1 MAFMQNQV
9 RQPTF
14 KEPELYILVTT
25 NEPEPVN
32 FTVTT
37 FLGSVENSS
46 MLTATYGVTT
56 RVAFPADDY
65 YITDTA
71 QRDRAIRVQAEVGK
85 KISVYAVNDEVR
97 STDGF
102 VALSCDAM
110 TVNND
115 FRRYDYVILSAR
127 LNGTVDNPQTNS
139 EFLIIPCENNTR
151 IDITPTQKVTVA
163 ATDFATTQFGPA
175 ASVPTAIWQTR
186 ITNTRP
192 SVGDTLLIGHPNDLS
207 GTHIRGTKPLV
218 VFSGHQCAQIP
229 LGKTACDHLV
239 EQVPPHTTWG
249 YTFLLNPLAER
260 ETGDYYRVATVHSNT
275 DVTITCVDEG
285 GNTVETLPPLTLSS
299 AVGSNFAAFQT
310 QNPNGIKNTTCVDPF
325 IRKFCC
331 LQASNPVIV
340 AQYSQG
346 YRVDHAC
353 RNRNESE
360 YGDPFMSLIPPVI
373 QYLNNYTISAIG
385 GEAGPFPDRYVS
397 ISVHETFF
405 DPSHIMIDGAPVEP
419 DGSAWQGI
427 YCSDGEICGY
437 GIYREVT
444 SGDHTVYHENPN
456 AALSVQNYGF
466 QQLNSYSFIAGME
479 LQQISGEF
487 VFLQRVAICLFFFER
502 VYYPTAIII
511 HLVCVGPKYRA

>member
-1 MAFMQNQV
+1 MD
-9 RQPTF
+9 
-14 KEPELYILVTT
+14 EPELYILVTT

-37 FLGSVENSS
+37 FLRSVENNS
-46 MLTATYGVTT
+46 MFTATYGATT
-56 RVAFPADDY
+56 RVAFPADY
-65 YITDTA
+65 HITNSA

-139 EFLIIPCENNTR
+139 EFLIIPCDNNTR

-163 ATDFATTQFGPA
+163 DFATTQFGPT
-175 ASVPTAIWQTR
+175 ASVPSAIWETQGTK
-186 ITNTRP
+186 TRP
-192 SVGDTLLIGHPNDLS
+192 SAGNTLLIGHPNDLS

-229 LGKTACDHLV
+229 IGKTACDHLV

-249 YTFLLNPLAER
+249 YTFLLNPLAAR
-260 ETGDYYRVATVHSNT
+260 ETGDYYRVATVHNNT
-275 DVTITCVDEG
+275 GVTITCVDEG
-285 GNTVETLPPLTLSS
+285 GNSVETLPSLTLSS

-310 QNPNGIKNTTCVDPF
+310 QNPNGFGNKTCIDPF

-331 LQASNPVIV
+331 LQATNPVIV

-346 YRVDHAC
+346 YSVDFAC
-353 RNRNESE
+353 RIDTNNEF
-360 YGDPFMSLIPPVI
+360 GDPFMSLIPPVI
-373 QYLNNYTISAIG
+373 QYLNNYTITAIDG
-385 GEAGPFPDRYVS
+385 KAGPFPERYVS
-397 ISVHETFF
+397 ISVHKTFF
-405 DPSHIMIDGAPVEP
+405 NPSHIMINSEP
-419 DGSAWQGI
+419 LESDRSAWQGI

-437 GIYREVT
+437 GIYREIT
-444 SGDHTVYHENPN
+444 SSNHTVYHENPN

-466 QQLNSYSFIAGME
+466 QQQNSYGFPAGME
-479 LQQISGEF
+479 LEQISGEF
-487 VFLQRVAICLFFFER
+487 CFSATSCKVESL
-502 VYYPTAIII
+502 YYPTVIFM
-511 HLVCVGPKYRA
+511 